1 MTRMLENV
9 ALEKL
14 KRIGKTIAFVF
25 LSRRDTYYICRENNE
40 SELFPLNSRNFE

>member
-25 LSRRDTYYICRENNE
+25 LSRRDTYVEETMNQ
-40 SELFPLNSRNFE
+40 NFFH